1 MAATGKALLAW
12 KIWWLLVVVVLQI
25 MQHAVAFPMN
35 CYGASRLK
43 SRSTVQPSAQ
53 TGPQTATA
61 PAVAAGADAAAAGP
75 AGAAAGAAGQTGRA
89 SKGAA
94 ERTEEN
100 GLKRVKHVSKLKH
113 IKKATQG
120 GPAGGGQE
128 ASGRPDIS
136 TVGLDQKATAVHPP
150 VHPSTS
156 SPPNDHPS
164 NNPPGTSAEL
174 QPAVESAAGTAGGQ
188 AGRPSKHDGGSPA
201 NREEPLNYSV
211 LKPYP
216 YGRNRRRTKKRGTLM
231 VGEDWND
238 AQKSEEDS
246 RGQAGR
252 PSKEDRR
259 KSSPNRQIPKVRY
272 ATATVGVSGRLEKVA
287 SEGAEGSVPVETP
300 AKHQSPTLEAAAGCQ
315 AGRPSKEDR
324 RKSSPNRQ
332 IPKAG
337 RPSKDDGGPPAN
349 RKEQSQY
356 SAFKAYS
363 PPVTTNDK
371 KKREEETSR
380 VIIRRRRAIDT
391 MPNKTVME
399 ASARQTASRPASL
412 PPRGDLTSAPATSR
426 NDGDQSDGQRE
437 FLEAYHNQR
446 IEAYVKDVDKYTFKP
461 VSPALRRSQQ
471 ELVGSTPLYDQGPA
485 PNGHQ
490 SYPNA
495 HPELLAVENFKTDP
509 AASPPVDPHVDNGGE
524 AVSAG
529 TQTGG
534 DGR

>member
-259 KSSPNRQIPKVRY
+259 KSSPNRQIPK
-272 ATATVGVSGRLEKVA
+272 
-287 SEGAEGSVPVETP
+287 
-300 AKHQSPTLEAAAGCQ
+300 
-315 AGRPSKEDR
+315 
-324 RKSSPNRQ
+324 
-332 IPKAG
+332 AG

-371 KKREEETSR
+371 KKRG
-380 VIIRRRRAIDT
+380 
-391 MPNKTVME
+391 TVM
-399 ASARQTASRPASL
+399 
-412 PPRGDLTSAPATSR
+412 
-426 NDGDQSDGQRE
+426 
-437 FLEAYHNQR
+437 
-446 IEAYVKDVDKYTFKP
+446 
-461 VSPALRRSQQ
+461 
-471 ELVGSTPLYDQGPA
+471 VGGMQD
-485 PNGHQ
+485 
-490 SYPNA
+490 
-495 HPELLAVENFKTDP
+495 
-509 AASPPVDPHVDNGGE
+509 PVDLS
-524 AVSAG
+524 AV
-529 TQTGG
+529 TGPKV
-534 DGR
+534 R